1 MLPTDLLIY
10 RQNGEE
16 ITPKRLPIGGKS
28 VAIVSELIALFQN
41 CQGKTQGEL
50 ERQLRELE
58 GTTTDYRIKRG
69 LAHLLRSETF
79 SKFAVVSPLE
89 PQQLRQRVFALSAQ
103 AAPLP
108 QMATMTLQT
117 LAEQLSQ
124 ELERE
129 VLFDQIQSGLY
140 ADLDENKVL
149 TQFDAPT
156 PEALLHRYNLSQVQ
170 GIFYKANQIRIHAH
184 RNDPGEYKLLFR
196 YLKLFGLMAYIE
208 GDADHGFT
216 ITIDGPTSLFK
227 PSTRYGLDIAKLIP
241 ALLHVT
247 KWSLAADLQ
256 IRDPYT
262 KSATIRRFTLDS
274 GCGLVSHYPPG
285 KPYDSFLESSFAD
298 RWDSLQSEWILERE
312 VDLIPIPGSVMIP
325 DFRLVHPDGRSFLLE
340 IVGYWRPEY
349 LRKKFSQ
356 VRQSGRDDLILA
368 ISERLNLEKA
378 GVNLS
383 NTPARIIW
391 FKDKLAPKA
400 VLNVLNEAST

>member
-1 MLPTDLLIY
+1 MLPSDLLMH

-16 ITPKRLPIGGKS
+16 IVPKRL
-28 VAIVSELIALFQN
+28 LIDKRNLSIATDLITLFQN

-50 ERQLRELE
+50 ERQLKEIE
-58 GTTTDYRIKRG
+58 GTSTDYRIKRG
-69 LAHLLRSETF
+69 LAHLLKSDTF
-79 SKFAVVSPLE
+79 STFEVVSPLE
-89 PQQLRQRVFALSAQ
+89 PQLLRSRVFALSAQ
-103 AAPLP
+103 SAPLP
-108 QMATMTLQT
+108 QTAPFTLKT
-117 LAEQLSQ
+117 IAEQLSQ
-124 ELERE
+124 ELEQE
-129 VLFDQIQSGLY
+129 VFPSQIQAGLY
-140 ADLDENKVL
+140 ADLNENKIL

-156 PEALLHRYNLSQVQ
+156 PEALLHRYNVSQVQ
-170 GIFYKANQIRIHAH
+170 GIFYKASQIRITAH

-227 PSTRYGLDIAKLIP
+227 SSTRYGLDIAKLIP

-247 KWSLAADLQ
+247 KWSLMADLYL
-256 IRDPYT
+256 RDSYT
-262 KSATIRRFTLDS
+262 KEEKNRRFSLNSD
-274 GCGLVSHYPPG
+274 CDLVTHYPPD
-285 KPYDSFLESSFAD
+285 KPYDSMLETSFAD
-298 RWDSLQSEWILERE
+298 RWDSLKSEWKLERE

-325 DFRLVHPDGRSFLLE
+325 DFRLVHPNGRSVLLE

-378 GVNLS
+378 GVKLTQVS
-383 NTPARIIW
+383 TPIVW
-391 FKDKLAPKA
+391 FKDKLSPKA
-400 VLNVLNEAST
+400 VLSVLEEMA